1 MITAIFAL
9 MFARVPKVPTYPFP
23 PANPCSN
30 PIKCP
35 SAFKHLDRG
44 IRDRA
49 GSRK

>member
-9 MFARVPKVPTYPFP
+9 MFAQPPKTPIYPFP

-35 SAFKHLDRG
+35 GAFKHPSMG
-44 IRDRA
+44 IRDHV